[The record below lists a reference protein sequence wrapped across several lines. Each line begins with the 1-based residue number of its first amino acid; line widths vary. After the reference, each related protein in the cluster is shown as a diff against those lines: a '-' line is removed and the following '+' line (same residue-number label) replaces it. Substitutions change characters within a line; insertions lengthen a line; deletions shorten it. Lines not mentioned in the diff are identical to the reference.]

1 MYVSV
6 LYNGSP
12 SDPRESEN
20 DIALSILKA
29 NAGIESW
36 ACIEEAPYTNKVTV
50 TIS

>member
-12 SDPRESEN
+12 FDPRESEN
-20 DIALSILKA
+20 NIASSVLKA
-29 NAGIESW
+29 NAVIES
-36 ACIEEAPYTNKVTV
+36 CVRVEEAPCTNKVTL